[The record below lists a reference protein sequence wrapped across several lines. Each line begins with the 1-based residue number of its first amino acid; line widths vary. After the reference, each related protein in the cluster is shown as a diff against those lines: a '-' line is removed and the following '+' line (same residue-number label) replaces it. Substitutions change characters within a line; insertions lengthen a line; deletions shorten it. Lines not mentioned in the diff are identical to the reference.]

1 MEPISKTMF
10 LGLANNAALLLA
22 LAFLYDAFVRAEI
35 GHASWPRRLWA
46 GLCLGGMAVV
56 VMLEPWQLRPGI
68 FFDTRSILLGVSGLF
83 FGWLPTL
90 TAMVVAAA
98 VRLFQGG
105 LGLPMGV
112 ASIVVSGLIGLAW
125 RRFGVKDP
133 ETLGFGGL
141 MAFGLVL
148 HVGVLTCAMLL
159 PPAVAKEIFDWLVLP
174 MLTIYPLVTAALGQL
189 LVRRLARNR
198 ILARLEESESRYQS
212 LFENNHAVML
222 LIDPET
228 GGIVDANPSA
238 CAYYGWSREDIRRQ
252 SILQVNTLTPQEIR
266 AAMERARLGQANSF
280 CFRHRLADGRRRD
293 VEVYS
298 GPIRYGDRPLL
309 YSIVMDVTDR
319 LEAERR
325 LSESE
330 RRFRLLVE
338 HAPTGIFVQTEG
350 LFAYVNP
357 SAQILLGDPKGQRL
371 LGEPVLDRIGAKDRD
386 RVRDRIRL
394 INQTRQIV
402 RPIELT
408 MLRLGG
414 EAFIAE
420 TAAVPIV
427 WDGLDGA
434 LVFFR
439 DVTERRRGEERVRV
453 SEARLQSLFA
463 LTQMEAASIGDLLN
477 HAVIEACRLTDSSL
491 GYLLLHGETDTGLH
505 LLAASDRAGCHTP
518 EAKGRGECAAMEAW
532 VGGQGAVVEPRV
544 FSDEGPLVG
553 QGQGLY
559 VPVTAGG
566 DVAAVLVLAGKFDAY
581 GETDVQFGTLLLSVA
596 WRLVS
601 RRRDAAVLLAAKEA
615 AEQASRAKSEF
626 LANMSHELRTPLNG
640 IHGMAQLL
648 ATTTLSPEQ
657 REYVDAALTSCRRLT
672 RLLGDILDLS
682 RVESGKLDFVAEPF
696 RLADLLDALVTAF
709 EPACREAGLAWSIDI
724 LPGTPATL
732 YGDEDRVRQILFNL
746 VGNALKFTERGS
758 LSLEVWAG
766 PVTAAGAGSVL
777 FTVAD
782 TGVGIPPDELEAVFE
797 AFHQV
802 ESSFTRRFQGAGLGL
817 AIVQRLVGLMGGAI
831 AMESEVGRGTRI
843 TCALPLVRV
852 GKAGER
858 PEGEPEA
865 AAPDA
870 AKTTPTVLRLLVAED
885 DAISALVVQRILEKL
900 GHSVIVA
907 RDGREAVEMAQAQR
921 PDLILMDVSM
931 PELDGIEAAAA
942 IREAERRDGRPG
954 IPIVAL
960 TAHAMAGDRETLL
973 QAGMDD
979 YLSKPVSRT
988 ELQAAMGRLLGRRAG
1003 G

>member
-1 MEPISKTMF
+1 MF

-35 GHASWPRRLWA
+35 AHASWPRRLWA

-56 VMLEPWQLRPGI
+56 VMLEPWQLRPGL

-83 FGWLPTL
+83 FGLLPTL
-90 TAMVVAAA
+90 AAMAVAAA
-98 VRLFQGG
+98 VRLLQGG
-105 LGLPMGV
+105 VGLPMGV
-112 ASIVVSGLIGLAW
+112 ASICVSGLIGLAW
-125 RRFGVKDP
+125 RRFWVRDP

-141 MAFGLVL
+141 LAFGLVL
-148 HVGVLTCAMLL
+148 HVGVLACAVLL
-159 PPAVAKEIFDWLVLP
+159 PPSLAREIFDWLVLP

-198 ILARLEESESRYQS
+198 ILVRLVESESRYQS

-238 CAYYGWSREDIRRQ
+238 CAYYGWSRDEIRRMRMQ
-252 SILQVNTLTPQEIR
+252 KINTRPPQEVR
-266 AAMERARLGQANSF
+266 AAMEQARLGQAKSF
-280 CFRHRLADGRRRD
+280 CFRHRLADGRLRD

-298 GPIRYGDRPLL
+298 GPIRYGDRLVL

-338 HAPTGIFVQTEG
+338 HAPTGIFVQTRG
-350 LFAYVNP
+350 VFAYVNP
-357 SAQILLGDPKGQRL
+357 NALELFGDSQGQRL
-371 LGEPVLDRIGAKDRD
+371 LGQAVLERIADKDRD
-386 RVRDRIRL
+386 LVRERIRL
-394 INQTRQIV
+394 INQEHQVV
-402 RPIELT
+402 RPIEMT
-408 MLRLGG
+408 MLRLDG
-414 EAFIAE
+414 EPFIAE

-427 WDGLDGA
+427 WDGHDGA

-463 LTQMEAASIGDLLN
+463 LTQMEAASIEDLLT
-477 HAVIEACRLTDSSL
+477 HAAVEACRLTDSSL
-491 GYLLLHGETDTGLH
+491 GCVLLRGETGGKLH
-505 LLAASDRAGCHTP
+505 LLAASDKEGCRT
-518 EAKGRGECAAMEAW
+518 ADTKGQGECAAVEAW
-532 VGGQGAVVEPRV
+532 AGTHGADGPRV
-544 FSDEGPLVG
+544 FSGQGPLAARG
-553 QGQGLY
+553 QVLY

-566 DVAAVLVLAGKFDAY
+566 DAAAVLVLAGKREAY
-581 GETDVQFGTLLLSVA
+581 GETDVQLGTLLLSAA
-596 WRLVS
+596 WRMVA
-601 RRRDAAVLLAAKEA
+601 RRRDAAALLAAKEA

-648 ATTTLSPEQ
+648 AATTLSPEQ
-657 REYVDAALTSCRRLT
+657 REYVDAALASCRRLT

-682 RVESGKLDFVAEPF
+682 RVESGKLDFVAESF
-696 RLADLLDALVTAF
+696 RLADLLDAVATAF

-724 LPGTPATL
+724 HPDTPATL
-732 YGDEDRVRQILFNL
+732 HGDEGRVRQILFNL
-746 VGNALKFTERGS
+746 IGNAVKFTQTGRVG
-758 LSLEVWAG
+758 LEVWAG
-766 PVTAAGAGSVL
+766 PVNTAGEGSVL

-782 TGVGIPPDELEAVFE
+782 TGVGIPSEELEAVFE

-802 ESSFTRRFQGAGLGL
+802 ESSLTRRFQGAGLGL
-817 AIVQRLVGLMGGAI
+817 AIVRRLVELMGGAI
-831 AMESEVGRGTRI
+831 VMESEEGKGTRV
-843 TCALPLVRV
+843 TCALPLARGVKALDRPGGVRE
-852 GKAGER
+852 AA
-858 PEGEPEA
+858 EPESA
-865 AAPDA
+865 GA
-870 AKTTPTVLRLLVAED
+870 TPAGLRLLVAED
-885 DAISALVVQRILEKL
+885 DAISALVVRRILEKL

-907 RDGREAVEMAQAQR
+907 RDGQEAVEIALAQR
-921 PDLILMDVSM
+921 PDLIFMDVSM
-931 PELDGIEAAAA
+931 PVLDGVEAVEA

-960 TAHAMAGDRETLL
+960 TAHAMSGDRESLL
-973 QAGMDD
+973 EVGMDD
-979 YLSKPVSRT
+979 YLSKPVSRS
-988 ELQAAMGRLLGRRAG
+988 ELQAVLGRLLGRRADG
-1003 G
+1003 